1 MRQER
6 AEQQM
11 HTHVSSWMESTTK
24 YRQMQVH
31 KIGWRIEMMNQATIA
46 DANAQDQLE
55 SRDDEPAT

>member
-1 MRQER
+1 
-6 AEQQM
+6 M

-24 YRQMQVH
+24 YRQMQMH
-31 KIGWRIEMMNQATIA
+31 KISWSIEMMMNQVTIA